1 LIQIPK
7 SEICRILPDVSPTTV
22 EAILGKM
29 VKEKKV
35 QIIGNGKIQDIKKMN
50 NIIISKKVKSLY

>member
-1 LIQIPK
+1 MIQIPK